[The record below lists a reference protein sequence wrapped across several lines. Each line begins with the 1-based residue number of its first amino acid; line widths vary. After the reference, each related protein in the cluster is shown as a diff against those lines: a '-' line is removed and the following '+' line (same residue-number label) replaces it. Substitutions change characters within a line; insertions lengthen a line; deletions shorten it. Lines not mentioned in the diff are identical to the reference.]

1 MTDNEN
7 VLAALANDPFE
18 LVRASID
25 LVAMR
30 SEEHPLLTCEEW
42 AELTAGMRAA
52 WEVLEVAERRWE
64 DYKEHMV

>member
-1 MTDNEN
+1 MTDNEK

-18 LVRASID
+18 LVRASIY

-30 SEEHPLLTCEEW
+30 SEEHPLLTCKEW

-52 WEVLEVAERRWE
+52 WDVLLVAERRWD
-64 DYKEHMV
+64 DYSEHMV

>member
-1 MTDNEN
+1 MKDNEK

-42 AELTAGMRAA
+42 SELTAGMRAA
-52 WEVLEVAERRWE
+52 WDVLEVAERRWE
-64 DYKEHMV
+64 RYKEHMV

>member
-1 MTDNEN
+1 MTDNEK

-30 SEEHPLLTCEEW
+30 SEECPLLTCEEW
-42 AELTAGMRAA
+42 AELMAGMMAA
-52 WEVLEVAERRWE
+52 WEVLEVAEGRWE